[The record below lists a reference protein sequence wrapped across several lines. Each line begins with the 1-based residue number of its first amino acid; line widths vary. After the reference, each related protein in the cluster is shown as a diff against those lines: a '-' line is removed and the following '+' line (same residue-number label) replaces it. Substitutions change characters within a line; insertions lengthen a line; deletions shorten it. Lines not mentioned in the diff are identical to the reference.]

1 MKYVVFIVLLLMTAT
16 LVLLS
21 GFTLPTAVA
30 LLVLASAV
38 ASDFY
43 TTWRCLRV
51 GGKEGNPVVAFLFKR
66 VGVPKAFALMVAV
79 WTVFVLLRWL
89 PQSEGIQ
96 TAVAIAYW
104 LVPLNNLTVLAKLRR
119 KNATP

>member
-1 MKYVVFIVLLLMTAT
+1 MKYVVFIVLLLLTAT

-38 ASDFY
+38 TSDFY
-43 TTWRCLRV
+43 TTWRCLQAK
-51 GGKEGNPVVAFLFKR
+51 GKEGNPVVAFLFKK
-66 VGVPKAFALMVAV
+66 VGIPKSFAILVAM

-119 KNATP
+119 KNATQ

>member
-1 MKYVVFIVLLLMTAT
+1 MKYITFIVLLMMTAF

-43 TTWRCLRV
+43 TTWRCLQV
-51 GGKEGNPVVAFLFKR
+51 KGKEGNPVMAFLFKR
-66 VGVPKAFALMVAV
+66 VGIPKSFAIMVVV

-96 TAVAIAYW
+96 TAVALAYW

-119 KNATP
+119 KNAAP

>member
-1 MKYVVFIVLLLMTAT
+1 MKYITFIVLLMMTAF

-43 TTWRCLRV
+43 TTWRCLQV
-51 GGKEGNPVVAFLFKR
+51 KGKEGNPVMAFLFKR
-66 VGVPKAFALMVAV
+66 VGIPKSFAIMVVV

-96 TAVAIAYW
+96 TAVALAYW